1 MELDTDG
8 GRGGE
13 ERNKYMHEMGEG
25 RGGERGCGVRQCNLE
40 HTLVALHSARSQAR
54 DGVGKGEP
62 HLPRQRIP
70 PIKQANHTSTQTTCM
85 MTNNTDPQLFAL
97 AAGHWTYV
105 IGGVLVQDLA
115 DGLQVHWVGPDEGSH
130 EAGTGCGQGKAAA
143 HTGTHRQQGD
153 SETTH
158 SGRRGTAPV
167 WARSPPPP
175 TRNTLQSLLMVVGVA
190 PPIHPLLRSTSK
202 MAREQHQPTHLL
214 MTKGR
219 MTRHLCRGVFSQI
232 FLLMCTCISRLQYL
246 RPTATTV
253 RHRGGTHEGEA

>member
-1 MELDTDG
+1 
-8 GRGGE
+8 
-13 ERNKYMHEMGEG
+13 MHDDKQH
-25 RGGERGCGVRQCNLE
+25 RPS
-40 HTLVALHSARSQAR
+40 TLCTGS
-54 DGVGKGEP
+54 
-62 HLPRQRIP
+62 
-70 PIKQANHTSTQTTCM
+70 
-85 MTNNTDPQLFAL
+85 
-97 AAGHWTYV
+97 GHWTYV

-115 DGLQVHWVGPDEGSH
+115 DGLQVHWVGPDEGTH
-130 EAGTGCGQGKAAA
+130 EAGTGRGQGQAAA
-143 HTGTHRQQGD
+143 HTSPHRQQGD

-158 SGRRGTAPV
+158 SGRRGTVPQKQV
-167 WARSPPPP
+167 WPRSPPPP
-175 TRNTLQSLLMVVGVA
+175 HTRNTLQSLQMVVGVA

-202 MAREQHQPTHLL
+202 MASHQHQPTHLL